1 VLGGVL
7 NTEVQKYTFSWL
19 AIGNDRIVFR
29 PLDGGHVAL
38 LQFEALLLHP
48 AVVPVGHLELV
59 NIAELGC
66 ALVEEL

>member
-1 VLGGVL
+1 
-7 NTEVQKYTFSWL
+7 
-19 AIGNDRIVFR
+19 
-29 PLDGGHVAL
+29 VAL